1 MVLRFVQVGRVA
13 KGYAAMQIV
22 PILRGNE
29 GHFGCPSH
37 KYATHR
43 VAILTSQGKEKEDIY
58 SYSNWDSFSPPSYSN
73 SMEVRHFRVLL
84 CFFAV
89 FAV

>member
-22 PILRGNE
+22 PIFKGTS
-29 GHFGCPSH
+29 HFGCPSH

-43 VAILTSQGKEKEDIY
+43 VAILTSQKEKQDIHL
-58 SYSNWDSFSPPSYSN
+58 YSNCDSFSPPSYSN
-73 SMEVRHFRVLL
+73 SLEVRHFRVLL